1 MFDTLYLVI
10 GICIFGLPEISSEWY
25 ANQVYVYIMPFGYG
39 LAHIGRV
46 GSVFITVSVTIERY
60 LAIVHPLQHFRGKKY
75 LLYVPTI
82 TAVIYNIP
90 KFFEF
95 EMKVKHLNYVLS
107 ICILTYIARAFFIA
121 LYKMLTLFFRKR

>member
-1 MFDTLYLVI
+1 MFDTLYLVV
-10 GICIFGLPEISSEWY
+10 GISIFGLPEISSDWY
-25 ANQVYVYIMPFGYG
+25 ANKVYVYILPFGYG

-82 TAVIYNIP
+82 ATVVYNIP
-90 KFFEF
+90 KFFEHELKV
-95 EMKVKHLNYVLS
+95 EM
-107 ICILTYIARAFFIA
+107 IILKIKLFKFAR
-121 LYKMLTLFFRKR
+121 LV